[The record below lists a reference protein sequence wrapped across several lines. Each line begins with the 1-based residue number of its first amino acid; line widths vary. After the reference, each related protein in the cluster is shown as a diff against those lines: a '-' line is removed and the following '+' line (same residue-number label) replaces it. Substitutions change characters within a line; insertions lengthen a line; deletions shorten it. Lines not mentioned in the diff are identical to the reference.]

1 MRRKKTEKKQFYIGD
16 IFRVI
21 GLIIAFSVLLYPTVS
36 NYLYEKN
43 GSKVISAYDENAVRL
58 SESDKREMLE
68 AARQYNEEL
77 LGNIEL
83 LDPFS
88 SIKKEVD
95 ERYQSLLNVNGS
107 GMIGYI
113 RIPKINAE
121 LPIYHGTE
129 EKVLQSGVGHFEGTS
144 LPIGGESTHA
154 VLTGHRGLP
163 SKLLFTDLDNLEK
176 GDIFYI
182 KVLGETFAYQVDQ
195 ILTVLPENTK
205 ELTIVPGKDYVT
217 LVTCTPYA
225 VNTHRLLV
233 RGYRIPYEEAVEKVP
248 DEKIA
253 IGLPF
258 QMKVLFIGLFIL
270 FLILFFCGVAAYVK
284 KRKKK
289 REKTRRE
296 DHVSNDGKWTLAGD
310 FGNAGVS
317 LEGIES
323 SEKNEQAKQLYN
335 YAVRQSIQGN
345 ALKTDE
351 NGIAMI
357 GGLEQGLYLI
367 AQTKVWTDEKQG
379 SYQAS
384 PYLISIPEEI
394 DGSYIWDVVTKPKSE
409 WITEAPQHPEMP
421 DKNTETEKTEG
432 AKTGDTSSAALSLL
446 LLIFSSGAFIIL
458 CRKRRI
464 YRKD

>member
-163 SKLLFTDLDNLEK
+163 SKLLFTDWIIWKKEISSILKFSVKHLP
-176 GDIFYI
+176 I
-182 KVLGETFAYQVDQ
+182 KWIRY
-195 ILTVLPENTK
+195 
-205 ELTIVPGKDYVT
+205 
-217 LVTCTPYA
+217 
-225 VNTHRLLV
+225 LLCC
-233 RGYRIPYEEAVEKVP
+233 RKIQRSLRSYR
-248 DEKIA
+248 EKIM
-253 IGLPF
+253 L
-258 QMKVLFIGLFIL
+258 
-270 FLILFFCGVAAYVK
+270 
-284 KRKKK
+284 
-289 REKTRRE
+289 
-296 DHVSNDGKWTLAGD
+296 H
-310 FGNAGVS
+310 
-317 LEGIES
+317 
-323 SEKNEQAKQLYN
+323 
-335 YAVRQSIQGN
+335 
-345 ALKTDE
+345 
-351 NGIAMI
+351 
-357 GGLEQGLYLI
+357 
-367 AQTKVWTDEKQG
+367 
-379 SYQAS
+379 
-384 PYLISIPEEI
+384 
-394 DGSYIWDVVTKPKSE
+394 
-409 WITEAPQHPEMP
+409 
-421 DKNTETEKTEG
+421 
-432 AKTGDTSSAALSLL
+432 
-446 LLIFSSGAFIIL
+446 
-458 CRKRRI
+458 
-464 YRKD
+464 

>member
-1 MRRKKTEKKQFYIGD
+1 M
-16 IFRVI
+16 I

-176 GDIFYI
+176 EISSILKFSVKHLPI
-182 KVLGETFAYQVDQ
+182 KWIRY
-195 ILTVLPENTK
+195 
-205 ELTIVPGKDYVT
+205 
-217 LVTCTPYA
+217 
-225 VNTHRLLV
+225 LLCC
-233 RGYRIPYEEAVEKVP
+233 RKIQRSLRSYR
-248 DEKIA
+248 EKIM
-253 IGLPF
+253 L
-258 QMKVLFIGLFIL
+258 
-270 FLILFFCGVAAYVK
+270 
-284 KRKKK
+284 
-289 REKTRRE
+289 
-296 DHVSNDGKWTLAGD
+296 H
-310 FGNAGVS
+310 
-317 LEGIES
+317 
-323 SEKNEQAKQLYN
+323 
-335 YAVRQSIQGN
+335 
-345 ALKTDE
+345 
-351 NGIAMI
+351 
-357 GGLEQGLYLI
+357 
-367 AQTKVWTDEKQG
+367 
-379 SYQAS
+379 
-384 PYLISIPEEI
+384 
-394 DGSYIWDVVTKPKSE
+394 
-409 WITEAPQHPEMP
+409 
-421 DKNTETEKTEG
+421 
-432 AKTGDTSSAALSLL
+432 
-446 LLIFSSGAFIIL
+446 
-458 CRKRRI
+458 
-464 YRKD
+464 

>member
-1 MRRKKTEKKQFYIGD
+1 MRGLPSGSLPIRYNSRENEIKMRRKKTEKKQFYIGD

-284 KRKKK
+284 KK
-289 REKTRRE
+289 EKER
-296 DHVSNDGKWTLAGD
+296 
-310 FGNAGVS
+310 
-317 LEGIES
+317 
-323 SEKNEQAKQLYN
+323 
-335 YAVRQSIQGN
+335 
-345 ALKTDE
+345 
-351 NGIAMI
+351 
-357 GGLEQGLYLI
+357 
-367 AQTKVWTDEKQG
+367 
-379 SYQAS
+379 
-384 PYLISIPEEI
+384 
-394 DGSYIWDVVTKPKSE
+394 
-409 WITEAPQHPEMP
+409 
-421 DKNTETEKTEG
+421 KNTEGRSCFK
-432 AKTGDTSSAALSLL
+432 
-446 LLIFSSGAFIIL
+446 
-458 CRKRRI
+458 
-464 YRKD
+464 

>member
-284 KRKKK
+284 RERK
-289 REKTRRE
+289 REKKHGGKIMFQMKNRWKNILVGCLTVFGILIPSLSCRAENVGSIQIEYHGRTQENEEVVFANADFSVFLSERWRMESGRLQEISVMRE
-296 DHVSNDGKWTLAGD
+296 FLWKESNLLKKT
-310 FGNAGVS
+310 N
-317 LEGIES
+317 
-323 SEKNEQAKQLYN
+323 
-335 YAVRQSIQGN
+335 RQSSYTTMRFG
-345 ALKTDE
+345 
-351 NGIAMI
+351 
-357 GGLEQGLYLI
+357 
-367 AQTKVWTDEKQG
+367 KV
-379 SYQAS
+379 YR
-384 PYLISIPEEI
+384 
-394 DGSYIWDVVTKPKSE
+394 
-409 WITEAPQHPEMP
+409 
-421 DKNTETEKTEG
+421 ET
-432 AKTGDTSSAALSLL
+432 L
-446 LLIFSSGAFIIL
+446 
-458 CRKRRI
+458 
-464 YRKD
+464 